1 MARHLIFHVPHPKT
15 PLVGGDPV
23 PENLAYRE
31 SMSANP
37 SLCVAFACH
46 GARRCLFFFLSLS
59 IQFTHFILLIFAW
72 LSSRFSALCFPPLCI
87 HGQSYSGAAASHH
100 HCLLLVLGCSTEFK
114 KTPVSMEHRYLFFVT
129 KSLPEREVGIPRYRI
144 LSKRWI
150 KRSNY
155 LHYLSIYLRYGYT
168 ISGTGILSRLESHR
182 ASGGGQCSPDPQIP
196 HRRLGS
202 FPIELL
208 GYNLSCRMSH
218 VASPSHLSTCWL
230 QRCRCG
236 EVSFE

>member
-1 MARHLIFHVPHPKT
+1 MFPIQKLRLLEGPRAQKFGLSGFHVRQPLTLCCFCLSRCKT
-15 PLVGGDPV
+15 V
-23 PENLAYRE
+23 
-31 SMSANP
+31 
-37 SLCVAFACH
+37 
-46 GARRCLFFFLSLS
+46 LFFFSFYS
-59 IQFTHFILLIFAW
+59 IQLFYFIIFCLVVHSFLRTLLSPSVHSWSILFGRC
-72 LSSRFSALCFPPLCI
+72 SKPPPLLVA
-87 HGQSYSGAAASHH
+87 GLRMLNRVKKRQSQWNIG
-100 HCLLLVLGCSTEFK
+100 TF
-114 KTPVSMEHRYLFFVT
+114 FFVT
-129 KSLPEREVGIPRYRI
+129 KSLPEREVGLSRSRI

-208 GYNLSCRMSH
+208 GYNQSIMSH